1 MLKKDYQ
8 KVNEAAKDFIAKF
21 READK
26 SGIVDFTACE
36 RPLDMALWV
45 LCVAK
50 EKLGQKRLT
59 AEQIASTI
67 IDAEEISITENSITN
82 ALKRALDKVHRYYEN
97 GDTYYEIMK
106 PGKEHLL
113 SLRKSDLVN
122 AFYFEPDTRYTAKRL
137 LKNQVFSGLTG
148 SLKIVDPYC
157 SERTLD
163 VLANLKDRPT
173 KVLTRLENLRDREK
187 GKFVREVAD
196 FKTENPN
203 VEFRNYPN
211 ADIHDRYIISEDKVT
226 LIGHSIKD
234 LGAKESFAVVLGREY
249 YREIYEA
256 LNSNFTSRWNIS
268 GVI

>member
-1 MLKKDYQ
+1 MLEDR
-8 KVNEAAKDFIAKF
+8 EEFITKF

-26 SGIVDFTACE
+26 SSIVDFTACE
-36 RPLDMALWV
+36 KPLDMALWV

-59 AEQIASTI
+59 AKQIASTI
-67 IDAEEISITENSITN
+67 IDAEEISITKNSITN

-113 SLRKSDLVN
+113 SLQKSDLVN
-122 AFYFEPDTRYTAKRL
+122 AFYFEPNSRYTAKRL

-163 VLANLKDRPT
+163 LLANLKDRPT

-234 LGAKESFAVVLGREY
+234 LGAKESFAVVLGREN

-268 GVI
+268 AVI

>member
-1 MLKKDYQ
+1 MPKDGQ
-8 KVNEAAKDFIAKF
+8 EFITKF

-36 RPLDMALWV
+36 KPLDMALWV

-59 AEQIASTI
+59 AKQMALAI
-67 IDAEEISITENSITN
+67 IDAEEISVTENSITN
-82 ALKRALDKVHRYYEN
+82 ALKRAFDKVHRYYGN

-113 SLRKSDLVN
+113 SLQKSDLVN
-122 AFYFEPDTRYTAKRL
+122 VFYFEPDTRYTAKRL

-148 SLKIVDPYC
+148 SLMILDPYC
-157 SERTLD
+157 SEKTLD
-163 VLANLKDRPT
+163 VLTNLKDRPM
-173 KVLTRLENLRDREK
+173 KVLTRLGNLKDRDK

-203 VEFRNYPN
+203 VEFRDYPN

-249 YREIYEA
+249 YREIYDA
-256 LNSNFTSRWNIS
+256 LNSNFTRRWNIS
-268 GVI
+268 SVI

>member
-1 MLKKDYQ
+1 MVDDREEFLR
-8 KVNEAAKDFIAKF
+8 KF

-26 SGIVDFTACE
+26 SGIIDFTKCDK
-36 RPLDMALWV
+36 PLDMALWI

-50 EKLGQKRLT
+50 EKLGQRKLT
-59 AEQIASTI
+59 AEKIASTI
-67 IDAEEISITENSITN
+67 LDVEEISITKNSITN
-82 ALKRALDKVHRYYEN
+82 ALNRALDKIHRYYEN

-106 PGKEHLL
+106 PGKEYLL
-113 SLRKSDLVN
+113 SLQKSELVN
-122 AFYFEPDTRYTAKRL
+122 AFYFEPDSRYTAKRL
-137 LKNQVFSGLTG
+137 LKNQVFGGLTG

-163 VLANLKDRPT
+163 VLANLKDRPM
-173 KVLTRLENLRDREK
+173 KVLTRLGNLRERDK
-187 GKFVREVAD
+187 GKFVRDAAD

-203 VEFRNYPN
+203 VEFRDYPN

-234 LGAKESFAVVLGREY
+234 LGSKESFAIVLSREHY
-249 YREIYEA
+249 MEIYEA

-268 GVI
+268 SVI

>member
-1 MLKKDYQ
+1 M
-8 KVNEAAKDFIAKF
+8 KVVDEREEFPRKF

-26 SGIVDFTACE
+26 SGFVDFTACE
-36 RPLDMALWV
+36 KPLDMALWV

-50 EKLGQKRLT
+50 EKLGQKKLT

-67 IDAEEISITENSITN
+67 IDAEEISITDKSITN
-82 ALKRALDKVHRYYEN
+82 ALNRALDKVHRYYEN

-106 PGKEHLL
+106 PGKDYLL
-113 SLRKSDLVN
+113 SLRKTNLVN

-137 LKNQVFSGLTG
+137 LKNQVFSDLKG

-163 VLANLKDRPT
+163 VLASLKSRPT

-211 ADIHDRYIISEDKVT
+211 ADIHDRYMISEDKVI

-234 LGAKESFAVVLGREY
+234 LGAKESFAVVLAREN

-256 LNSNFTSRWNIS
+256 LNSNFTSRWTIS
-268 GVI
+268 AVI

>member
-1 MLKKDYQ
+1 MKKNYQ
-8 KVNEAAKDFIAKF
+8 KMNEATKEFITKF

-26 SGIVDFTACE
+26 SGIVDFIACE
-36 RPLDMALWV
+36 KPLDMALRV

-50 EKLGQKRLT
+50 EKLGQRKLT
-59 AEQIASTI
+59 AEQIATTI
-67 IDAEEISITENSITN
+67 LDVEEISITKNSITN
-82 ALKRALDKVHRYYEN
+82 ALKRALDKIHRYYEN

-106 PGKEHLL
+106 PGKEYLL
-113 SLRKSDLVN
+113 SLQKSDLVN
-122 AFYFEPDTRYTAKRL
+122 AFYFEPDSRYTAKRL
-137 LKNQVFSGLTG
+137 LKNQVFSNLTG

-163 VLANLKDRPT
+163 VLANLKDRPMR
-173 KVLTRLENLRDREK
+173 VLTRLENLRDREK

-203 VEFRNYPN
+203 IEFRNYPN

-234 LGAKESFAVVLGREY
+234 LGAKESFAVVLGREN

-268 GVI
+268 AAI

>member
-1 MLKKDYQ
+1 MPKDPQ
-8 KVNEAAKDFIAKF
+8 EFITKF

-36 RPLDMALWV
+36 KPLDMALWV

-67 IDAEEISITENSITN
+67 IDAEEISITDKSITN
-82 ALKRALDKVHRYYEN
+82 ALNRALDKVHRYYEN

-106 PGKEHLL
+106 PGKDYLL
-113 SLRKSDLVN
+113 SLRKTDLVD

-137 LKNQVFSGLTG
+137 MKNQVFSGLTG
-148 SLKIVDPYC
+148 SLKIIDPYC

-163 VLANLKDRPT
+163 ILASLKNRPT
-173 KVLTRLENLRDREK
+173 KVLTKLENLRERDK
-187 GKFVREVAD
+187 GKFVRDVAD

-203 VEFRNYPN
+203 VEFRDYPN

-226 LIGHSIKD
+226 LIGHSMKD

-249 YREIYEA
+249 YREIYDA
-256 LNSNFTSRWNIS
+256 LNDNFIRRWDIS

>member
-1 MLKKDYQ
+1 MKVPKDGQ
-8 KVNEAAKDFIAKF
+8 EFITKF

-26 SGIVDFTACE
+26 SGIVDFAECV

-45 LCVAK
+45 LWVAK
-50 EKLGQKRLT
+50 DKVGEKRLT
-59 AEQIASTI
+59 GEEIAFVI
-67 IDAEEISITENSITN
+67 IDTQEISINARSVINSLN
-82 ALKRALDKVHRYYEN
+82 RASDKVHRHSEKDEVYF
-97 GDTYYEIMK
+97 EIMK
-106 PGKEHLL
+106 PGREYLS
-113 SLRKSDLVN
+113 SLRKENLIN

-163 VLANLKDRPT
+163 VLANLKDRPMR
-173 KVLTRLENLRDREK
+173 VLTRLENLRDRDK
-187 GKFVREVAD
+187 TKFVREVAD

-203 VEFRNYPN
+203 IEFRNYPN

-249 YREIYEA
+249 YREIYDA
-256 LNSNFTSRWNIS
+256 LNSNFTRRWNIS
-268 GVI
+268 SVI

>member
-1 MLKKDYQ
+1 M
-8 KVNEAAKDFIAKF
+8 KVVDEREEFLMKF

-26 SGIVDFTACE
+26 SGIVDFTVCGK
-36 RPLDMALWV
+36 PLDMALWV
-45 LCVAK
+45 LCLAK

-59 AEQIASTI
+59 ADQIALTVL
-67 IDAEEISITENSITN
+67 ETQEISVTANSITS

-97 GDTYYEIMK
+97 GDTYYEIMR
-106 PGKEHLL
+106 PGKDYLL
-113 SLRKSDLVN
+113 SLGKSDLVN

-137 LKNQVFSGLTG
+137 LKNQVFGGLTG
-148 SLKIVDPYC
+148 NLKIVDPYC

-163 VLANLKDRPT
+163 ILANLKDRPT
-173 KVLTRLENLRDREK
+173 KVLTRLENLRDRDK

-234 LGAKESFAVVLGREY
+234 LGAKESFAVVLGRNY
-249 YREIYEA
+249 TGKYMRPSTAI
-256 LNSNFTSRWNIS
+256 LIIGGTFRP
-268 GVI
+268 